1 MLAKV
6 NKNLNKVAHGPAKNS
21 MKQNY
26 ILFQLSLDYYTSLSL
41 EFRLHSIRIVYLE
54 QARAI
59 WKCMYL
65 SYLEVLVALN

>member
-41 EFRLHSIRIVYLE
+41 EFRLHSELYTWSKRGQSENVCIW
-54 QARAI
+54 AI
-59 WKCMYL
+59 WKCW
-65 SYLEVLVALN
+65 